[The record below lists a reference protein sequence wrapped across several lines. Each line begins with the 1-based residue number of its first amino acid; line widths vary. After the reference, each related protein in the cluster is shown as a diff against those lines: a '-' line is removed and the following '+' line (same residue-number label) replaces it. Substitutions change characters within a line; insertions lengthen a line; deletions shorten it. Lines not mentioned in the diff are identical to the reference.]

1 MPPNPRHRAAP
12 ASNIRGIAWTV
23 LAVGLLASID
33 MLVKFTHAEGVP
45 AMEIVFFR
53 NFFGF
58 LFLAPLLIRAG
69 TTLRSS
75 RQAYMIARG
84 LIHGLAMLGWFT
96 AVTLIPLAEAT
107 ALSFAV
113 PVFAT
118 MGAIIFLRERSRLM
132 RWIPII
138 TGIIGVTVILR
149 PGIEAISLGALLVIG
164 SAVTTAI
171 SKLMTK
177 SLARTETATTIVI
190 HLNLTLAIATL
201 LPALLV
207 WSTPSLKALALMAAM
222 GVVAGSTRTTEL
234 PSPQLIVAVCV
245 SAAPTSVNVARM
257 STSAPS
263 LTVWSMPASTCG
275 ATFSTVT
282 IRASL
287 VDAPSSSVT
296 WTVTT

>member
-1 MPPNPRHRAAP
+1 MPPNSRHRAAP

-222 GVVAGSTRTTEL
+222 GVVGTTAHVCWTHAYRIGEVTAVEPANFFRLIWAAGYGFFLFAEV
-234 PSPQLIVAVCV
+234 PAVATWIG
-245 SAAPTSVNVARM
+245 AAIILLGTVA
-257 STSAPS
+257 
-263 LTVWSMPASTCG
+263 L
-275 ATFSTVT
+275 
-282 IRASL
+282 IRAE
-287 VDAPSSSVT
+287 ARAG
-296 WTVTT
+296 